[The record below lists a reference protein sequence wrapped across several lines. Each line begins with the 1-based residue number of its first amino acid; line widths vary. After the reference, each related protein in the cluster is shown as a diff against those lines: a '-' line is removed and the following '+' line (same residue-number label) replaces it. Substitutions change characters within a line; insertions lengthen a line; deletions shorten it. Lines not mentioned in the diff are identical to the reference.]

1 MNTEPNDSPQP
12 DNVTRPGDM
21 LRQAREQLGYS
32 QTDIANRLRLRLSV
46 IDDIESNCFDIEK
59 ISTFTRGYVRSY
71 AKYVG
76 LDDVAVVAL
85 LDDYGHSKPKAQEM
99 QSFSRRTKRE
109 AHDSRI
115 MGLTWI
121 LAVIFVGVTAVWWWQ
136 NSHLDQDLTPA
147 VKVAKEQSLT
157 SETISSTTVA
167 PSAVV
172 ASTEIAPV
180 SAAKASANS
189 DVSQTP
195 SANTEIATSA
205 VNTSTST
212 SITSTAPVITNMATE
227 TAPVTDATSS
237 TDATSI
243 IDAIPANEIATPV
256 VNKAAPALQ
265 LAFSADCWVDIRDAN
280 GKRLQSGIKK
290 AGQLI
295 DINGKAP
302 FRVRLG
308 APSAVKIEIK
318 GQPFDLSRYP
328 ASKPVTLMLPQ

>member
-1 MNTEPNDSPQP
+1 MNTENNDSPQP
-12 DNVTRPGDM
+12 ENAALRPGDM

-32 QTDIANRLRLRLSV
+32 QLDIANRLRLRLSV
-46 IDDIESNCFDIEK
+46 INDIESNCFDSEK

-99 QSFSRRTKRE
+99 QSFSRRTNRE

-136 NSHLDQDLTPA
+136 NSHLDRDTTPVVDVAHVDKVTPVTETTTTAAVVTSSAIDTSTATVTDGTPSTASAAITTPVNPDAVPTPA
-147 VKVAKEQSLT
+147 VITDVA
-157 SETISSTTVA
+157 TITAKPVAATTATVA
-167 PSAVV
+167 ET
-172 ASTEIAPV
+172 TEPEV
-180 SAAKASANS
+180 
-189 DVSQTP
+189 
-195 SANTEIATSA
+195 
-205 VNTSTST
+205 
-212 SITSTAPVITNMATE
+212 
-227 TAPVTDATSS
+227 
-237 TDATSI
+237 
-243 IDAIPANEIATPV
+243 ATPV
-256 VNKAAPALQ
+256 ATTEVEAAPALQ
-265 LAFSADCWVDIRDAN
+265 LAFAADCWVDIRDAN
-280 GKRLQSGIKK
+280 GKRLESGIKT
-290 AGQLI
+290 AGQTL

-308 APSAVKIEIK
+308 APSAVKIELK

-328 ASKPVTLMLPQ
+328 AGRPITLTLPQ

>member
-1 MNTEPNDSPQP
+1 MNTEHNDSPQP
-12 DNVTRPGDM
+12 DNVARPGDM

-32 QTDIANRLRLRLSV
+32 QLDIANRLRLRLSV
-46 IDDIESNCFDIEK
+46 INDIESNCFDSEK

-99 QSFSRRTKRE
+99 QSFSRRTNRE

-136 NSHLDQDLTPA
+136 NSHLEQDITP
-147 VKVAKEQSLT
+147 VVDVAKVEGITPST
-157 SETISSTTVA
+157 DTIASAATVVSPTVVDTATTTVTDGT
-167 PSAVV
+167 PSTA
-172 ASTEIAPV
+172 
-180 SAAKASANS
+180 SAA
-189 DVSQTP
+189 
-195 SANTEIATSA
+195 I
-205 VNTSTST
+205 
-212 SITSTAPVITNMATE
+212 TAPVNPDALPAPAVITDVATTTVKPVAATTATVAE
-227 TAPVTDATSS
+227 TTVSEAVTPAIT
-237 TDATSI
+237 TDV
-243 IDAIPANEIATPV
+243 E
-256 VNKAAPALQ
+256 AAPALQ
-265 LAFSADCWVDIRDAN
+265 LTFVADCWIDIRDAN
-280 GKRLQSGIKK
+280 GKRLESGIKT
-290 AGQLI
+290 AGQTL

-308 APSAVKIEIK
+308 APSAVKIELK

-328 ASKPVTLMLPQ
+328 AGRPITLTLPQ

>member
-1 MNTEPNDSPQP
+1 MNTEPNDSPQS
-12 DNVTRPGDM
+12 DNVARPGDM

-46 IDDIESNCFDIEK
+46 INDIESNCFDSEK

-85 LDDYGHSKPKAQEM
+85 LDNYGHSKPKAQEM
-99 QSFSRRTKRE
+99 QSFSRRTNRE

-136 NSHLDQDLTPA
+136 NGHLDQDITPVVDVANVEEVAPVSDTEAKVEVVTSPAIGTSTAMVTDGTTPTASTDVTALTDAGQTPA
-147 VKVAKEQSLT
+147 V
-157 SETISSTTVA
+157 I
-167 PSAVV
+167 
-172 ASTEIAPV
+172 
-180 SAAKASANS
+180 
-189 DVSQTP
+189 
-195 SANTEIATSA
+195 
-205 VNTSTST
+205 
-212 SITSTAPVITNMATE
+212 
-227 TAPVTDATSS
+227 TDAATPTVESVVVTT
-237 TDATSI
+237 TDAD
-243 IDAIPANEIATPV
+243 IDSTIVTPTV
-256 VNKAAPALQ
+256 TTDVEAAPALQ
-265 LAFSADCWVDIRDAN
+265 LTFAADCWIDIRDAN
-280 GKRLQSGIKK
+280 GKRLESGIKT
-290 AGQLI
+290 AGQTL

-308 APSAVKIEIK
+308 APSAVKIELK

-328 ASKPVTLMLPQ
+328 AGRPITLTLPQ

>member
-1 MNTEPNDSPQP
+1 MNTEHNDSPQP
-12 DNVTRPGDM
+12 NNVARPGDM

-32 QTDIANRLRLRLSV
+32 QIDIANRLRLRLSV
-46 IDDIESNCFDIEK
+46 INDIESNCFDSEK

-76 LDDVAVVAL
+76 LDDVAVVGL

-99 QSFSRRTKRE
+99 QSFSRRTNHE

-136 NSHLDQDLTPA
+136 NSHLDRDLTPA
-147 VKVAKEQSLT
+147 VDVANVE
-157 SETISSTTVA
+157 A
-167 PSAVV
+167 PAPADDTSAVV
-172 ASTEIAPV
+172 E
-180 SAAKASANS
+180 
-189 DVSQTP
+189 P
-195 SANTEIATSA
+195 SATT
-205 VNTSTST
+205 V
-212 SITSTAPVITNMATE
+212 TAE
-227 TAPVTDATSS
+227 TTS
-237 TDATSI
+237 TDAAATDVTPTDVTASNVTPA
-243 IDAIPANEIATPV
+243 AITTDTVQTPV
-256 VNKAAPALQ
+256 VAADTATVIKPAVAVTADTSTTAAVTPVVTPEVEAAPILQ
-265 LAFSADCWVDIRDAN
+265 LTFAADCWVDIRDAN
-280 GKRLQSGIKK
+280 GKRLESGIKT
-290 AGQLI
+290 AGQTL

-328 ASKPVTLMLPQ
+328 AGRPVTLTLPQ

>member
-1 MNTEPNDSPQP
+1 MNTEHNDSPQP
-12 DNVTRPGDM
+12 NNVARPGDM

-46 IDDIESNCFDIEK
+46 INDIESNSFDSEK

-76 LDDVAVVAL
+76 LDDVAVVGL

-99 QSFSRRTKRE
+99 QSFSRRTNRE

-136 NSHLDQDLTPA
+136 NSHLDRDLTPA
-147 VKVAKEQSLT
+147 VDVANIAAPALT
-157 SETISSTTVA
+157 EKTATVVE
-167 PSAVV
+167 PSAATVKADTATTDATMTDV
-172 ASTEIAPV
+172 TPTDVTTSNVTP
-180 SAAKASANS
+180 AAINT
-189 DVSQTP
+189 DTVQTP
-195 SANTEIATSA
+195 VA
-205 VNTSTST
+205 
-212 SITSTAPVITNMATE
+212 ATE
-227 TAPVTDATSS
+227 TATEAVTAIKPVAAVTTDTAT
-237 TDATSI
+237 TA
-243 IDAIPANEIATPV
+243 AVVTPTAAAEV
-256 VNKAAPALQ
+256 AVAPALQ
-265 LAFSADCWVDIRDAN
+265 LTFAADCWIDIRDAN
-280 GKRLQSGIKK
+280 GKRLESGLKT
-290 AGQLI
+290 AGQTLAV
-295 DINGKAP
+295 DGKAP

-328 ASKPVTLMLPQ
+328 AGRPVTLTLP

>member
-1 MNTEPNDSPQP
+1 MNTENNDSPQP
-12 DNVTRPGDM
+12 ENAALRPGDM

-32 QTDIANRLRLRLSV
+32 QLDIANRLRLRLSV
-46 IDDIESNCFDIEK
+46 INDIESNCFDSEK

-99 QSFSRRTKRE
+99 QSFSRRTNRE

-136 NSHLDQDLTPA
+136 NSHLDRDTTPVVDVAHVDKVTPATETTTTAAVVTSSAIDTSTATVTDGTPSTASAAITTPVNPDAVSTPA
-147 VKVAKEQSLT
+147 VITDVA
-157 SETISSTTVA
+157 TITAKPVAATTVT
-167 PSAVV
+167 V
-172 ASTEIAPV
+172 AETTEPEV
-180 SAAKASANS
+180 
-189 DVSQTP
+189 
-195 SANTEIATSA
+195 
-205 VNTSTST
+205 
-212 SITSTAPVITNMATE
+212 
-227 TAPVTDATSS
+227 
-237 TDATSI
+237 
-243 IDAIPANEIATPV
+243 ATPAV
-256 VNKAAPALQ
+256 TTEVEAAPALQ
-265 LAFSADCWVDIRDAN
+265 LAFAADCWVDIRDAN
-280 GKRLQSGIKK
+280 GKRLESGIKT
-290 AGQLI
+290 AGQTL

-308 APSAVKIEIK
+308 APSAVKIELK

-328 ASKPVTLMLPQ
+328 AGRPITLTLPQ

>member
-1 MNTEPNDSPQP
+1 MNTEHNDSPQS
-12 DNVTRPGDM
+12 DNVARPGDM

-46 IDDIESNCFDIEK
+46 INDIESNCFDSEK

-99 QSFSRRTKRE
+99 QSFSRRTNHE

-136 NSHLDQDLTPA
+136 NSHLDRDSTPAVDVANVEASTPAATTPA
-147 VKVAKEQSLT
+147 VK
-157 SETISSTTVA
+157 
-167 PSAVV
+167 PSAAV
-172 ASTEIAPV
+172 ATTDTTEANATV
-180 SAAKASANS
+180 TDVTAA
-189 DVSQTP
+189 
-195 SANTEIATSA
+195 A
-205 VNTSTST
+205 VA
-212 SITSTAPVITNMATE
+212 TAPVNADASQTSSAKTE
-227 TAPVTDATSS
+227 TATPAVEPVAVTATDTEVKDTAAVAAVTAT
-237 TDATSI
+237 DV
-243 IDAIPANEIATPV
+243 E
-256 VNKAAPALQ
+256 AAPALQ
-265 LAFSADCWVDIRDAN
+265 LTFTADCWVDVRDAN
-280 GKRLQSGIKK
+280 GKRLESGIKT
-290 AGQLI
+290 AGQTLDI
-295 DINGKAP
+295 DGKAP

-308 APSAVKIEIK
+308 VPSAVKIEIK

-328 ASKPVTLMLPQ
+328 TGRPVTLTLPQ

>member
-1 MNTEPNDSPQP
+1 MNTEHNDSSQP
-12 DNVTRPGDM
+12 NNVARPGDM

-46 IDDIESNCFDIEK
+46 INDIESNCFDSEK

-76 LDDVAVVAL
+76 LDDVAVVGL

-99 QSFSRRTKRE
+99 QSFSRRTNHE

-136 NSHLDQDLTPA
+136 NSHLDRDLTPA
-147 VKVAKEQSLT
+147 VDVANVETPALT
-157 SETISSTTVA
+157 DDTPVVVEPSATTV
-167 PSAVV
+167 
-172 ASTEIAPV
+172 
-180 SAAKASANS
+180 
-189 DVSQTP
+189 
-195 SANTEIATSA
+195 
-205 VNTSTST
+205 
-212 SITSTAPVITNMATE
+212 TAE
-227 TAPVTDATSS
+227 TSS
-237 TDATSI
+237 TDTTAADVTPPPTDVTASNVTPAAINIDTVQAPVVTTDTAIKPVAAVTADTSTT
-243 IDAIPANEIATPV
+243 AAVTPV
-256 VNKAAPALQ
+256 VTTEVAAAPALE
-265 LAFSADCWVDIRDAN
+265 LTFAADCWIDIRDAN
-280 GKRLQSGIKK
+280 GKRLESGIKT
-290 AGQLI
+290 AGQTLTL
-295 DINGKAP
+295 DGKAP

-328 ASKPVTLMLPQ
+328 AGRPVTLTLP

>member
-1 MNTEPNDSPQP
+1 MNTENNDSPQP
-12 DNVTRPGDM
+12 ENAALRPGDM

-32 QTDIANRLRLRLSV
+32 QLDIANRLRLRLSV
-46 IDDIESNCFDIEK
+46 INDIESNCFDSEK

-99 QSFSRRTKRE
+99 QSFSRRTNRE

-136 NSHLDQDLTPA
+136 NSHLDRDTTPVVDVAHVDKVTPVTETTTTAAVVTSSAIDTSTVTVTDGTPSTASAAITTPVNPDAVPTPA
-147 VKVAKEQSLT
+147 VITDVA
-157 SETISSTTVA
+157 TITAKPVAATTATVA
-167 PSAVV
+167 ET
-172 ASTEIAPV
+172 TEPEV
-180 SAAKASANS
+180 
-189 DVSQTP
+189 
-195 SANTEIATSA
+195 
-205 VNTSTST
+205 
-212 SITSTAPVITNMATE
+212 
-227 TAPVTDATSS
+227 
-237 TDATSI
+237 
-243 IDAIPANEIATPV
+243 ATPV
-256 VNKAAPALQ
+256 ATTEVEAAPALQ
-265 LAFSADCWVDIRDAN
+265 LAFAADCWVDIRDAN
-280 GKRLQSGIKK
+280 GKRLESGIKT
-290 AGQLI
+290 AGQTL

-308 APSAVKIEIK
+308 APSAVKIELK

-328 ASKPVTLMLPQ
+328 AGRPITLTLPQ

>member
-1 MNTEPNDSPQP
+1 MNTENNDSPQP
-12 DNVTRPGDM
+12 ENAALRPGDM

-32 QTDIANRLRLRLSV
+32 QLDIANRLRLRLSV
-46 IDDIESNCFDIEK
+46 INDIESNCFDSEK

-99 QSFSRRTKRE
+99 QSFSRRTNRE

-136 NSHLDQDLTPA
+136 NSHLDRDTTPVVDVAHVDKVTPATETTTTAAVVTSSAIDTSTATVTDGTPSTASAAITTPVNPDAVSTPA
-147 VKVAKEQSLT
+147 VITDVA
-157 SETISSTTVA
+157 TITAKHVAATTEPEV
-167 PSAVV
+167 
-172 ASTEIAPV
+172 
-180 SAAKASANS
+180 
-189 DVSQTP
+189 
-195 SANTEIATSA
+195 
-205 VNTSTST
+205 
-212 SITSTAPVITNMATE
+212 
-227 TAPVTDATSS
+227 
-237 TDATSI
+237 
-243 IDAIPANEIATPV
+243 ATPAV
-256 VNKAAPALQ
+256 TTEVEAAPALQ
-265 LAFSADCWVDIRDAN
+265 LAFAADCWVDIRDAN
-280 GKRLQSGIKK
+280 GKRLESGIKT
-290 AGQLI
+290 AGQTL

-308 APSAVKIEIK
+308 APSAVKIELK

-328 ASKPVTLMLPQ
+328 AGRPITLTLPQ

>member
-1 MNTEPNDSPQP
+1 MNTEHNDSPQP
-12 DNVTRPGDM
+12 DNVARPGDM

-32 QTDIANRLRLRLSV
+32 QIDIANRLRLRQSV
-46 IDDIESNCFDIEK
+46 INDIESNCFDCEK

-99 QSFSRRTKRE
+99 QSFSRRTNRE

-136 NSHLDQDLTPA
+136 NSHLDQDSDPAVEVAKVEPLTP
-147 VKVAKEQSLT
+147 
-157 SETISSTTVA
+157 TTATDVIPA
-167 PSAVV
+167 TVPSAAV
-172 ASTEIAPV
+172 ATTATDDAV
-180 SAAKASANS
+180 TDGTTS
-189 DVSQTP
+189 DVT
-195 SANTEIATSA
+195 TTA
-205 VNTSTST
+205 VA
-212 SITSTAPVITNMATE
+212 TAPVNADAAQT
-227 TAPVTDATSS
+227 PVT
-237 TDATSI
+237 TDA
-243 IDAIPANEIATPV
+243 AIPAVEPVTAPDADIKETAAVTPV
-256 VNKAAPALQ
+256 TTTEVEAAPALQ
-265 LAFSADCWVDIRDAN
+265 LTFAADCWVDIRDAN
-280 GKRLQSGIKK
+280 GKRLESGIKT
-290 AGQLI
+290 AGQTL

-328 ASKPVTLMLPQ
+328 AGRPVTLTLPQ

>member
-1 MNTEPNDSPQP
+1 MNTEHNDSPQP
-12 DNVTRPGDM
+12 DNVARPGDM

-32 QTDIANRLRLRLSV
+32 QIDIANRLRLRLSV
-46 IDDIESNCFDIEK
+46 INDIENNCFDSAT

-99 QSFSRRTKRE
+99 QSFSRRTNRE

-136 NSHLDQDLTPA
+136 NSHLDRDLTPA
-147 VKVAKEQSLT
+147 VDVANVEAPT
-157 SETISSTTVA
+157 VTTPVVE

-172 ASTEIAPV
+172 TTTSSNVAVTDGTTTNVPATTV
-180 SAAKASANS
+180 VTTVATDADAT
-189 DVSQTP
+189 QTP
-195 SANTEIATSA
+195 A
-205 VNTSTST
+205 VNTEAVTPAVEPVVAT
-212 SITSTAPVITNMATE
+212 TAEAEIKDPATVTPV
-227 TAPVTDATSS
+227 
-237 TDATSI
+237 
-243 IDAIPANEIATPV
+243 ATPEV
-256 VNKAAPALQ
+256 EASPTLQ
-265 LAFSADCWVDIRDAN
+265 LTFAADCWVDIRDAN
-280 GKRLQSGIKK
+280 GKRLESGIKT
-290 AGQLI
+290 AGQTL

-328 ASKPVTLMLPQ
+328 AGRPVTLTLPQ

>member
-1 MNTEPNDSPQP
+1 MNTENNDSPQP
-12 DNVTRPGDM
+12 ENAALRPGDM

-32 QTDIANRLRLRLSV
+32 QLDIANRLRLRLSV
-46 IDDIESNCFDIEK
+46 INDIESNCFDSEK

-99 QSFSRRTKRE
+99 QSFSRRTNRE

-136 NSHLDQDLTPA
+136 NSHLDRDTTPVVDVAHVDKVTPATETTTTAAVVTSSAIDTSTATVTDGTPSTASAAITTPVNPDAVSTPA
-147 VKVAKEQSLT
+147 VITDVA
-157 SETISSTTVA
+157 TI
-167 PSAVV
+167 
-172 ASTEIAPV
+172 
-180 SAAKASANS
+180 AAKHVAATTEPE
-189 DVSQTP
+189 VVTP
-195 SANTEIATSA
+195 AVTTE
-205 VNTSTST
+205 V
-212 SITSTAPVITNMATE
+212 E
-227 TAPVTDATSS
+227 
-237 TDATSI
+237 
-243 IDAIPANEIATPV
+243 
-256 VNKAAPALQ
+256 AAPALQ
-265 LAFSADCWVDIRDAN
+265 LAFAADCWVDIRDAN
-280 GKRLQSGIKK
+280 GKRLESGIKT
-290 AGQLI
+290 AGQTL

-308 APSAVKIEIK
+308 APSAVKIELK

-328 ASKPVTLMLPQ
+328 AGRPITLTLPQ

>member
-1 MNTEPNDSPQP
+1 MNTENNDLPQP
-12 DNVTRPGDM
+12 ENAALRPGDM

-32 QTDIANRLRLRLSV
+32 QLDIANRLRLRLSV
-46 IDDIESNCFDIEK
+46 INDIESNCFDSEK

-99 QSFSRRTKRE
+99 QSFSRRTNRE

-136 NSHLDQDLTPA
+136 NSHLDRDTTPVVDVAHVDKVTPATETTTTAAVVTSSAIDTSTATVTDGTPSTASAAITTPVNPDAVSTPA
-147 VKVAKEQSLT
+147 VITDVA
-157 SETISSTTVA
+157 TIAAKPVAATTATVA
-167 PSAVV
+167 ETTEPEVVTPAVT
-172 ASTEIAPV
+172 TEV
-180 SAAKASANS
+180 
-189 DVSQTP
+189 
-195 SANTEIATSA
+195 E
-205 VNTSTST
+205 
-212 SITSTAPVITNMATE
+212 
-227 TAPVTDATSS
+227 
-237 TDATSI
+237 
-243 IDAIPANEIATPV
+243 
-256 VNKAAPALQ
+256 AAPALQ
-265 LAFSADCWVDIRDAN
+265 LAFAADCWVDIRDAN
-280 GKRLQSGIKK
+280 GKRLESGIKT
-290 AGQLI
+290 AGQTL

-308 APSAVKIEIK
+308 APSAVKIELK

-328 ASKPVTLMLPQ
+328 AGRPITLTLP

>member
-1 MNTEPNDSPQP
+1 MNTEHNDSPQP
-12 DNVTRPGDM
+12 NNVARPGDM

-32 QTDIANRLRLRLSV
+32 QIDIANRLRLRLSV
-46 IDDIESNCFDIEK
+46 INDIESNCFDSEK

-76 LDDVAVVAL
+76 LDDVAVVGL

-99 QSFSRRTKRE
+99 QSFSRRTNHE

-136 NSHLDQDLTPA
+136 NSHLDRDLTPA
-147 VKVAKEQSLT
+147 VDVANVE
-157 SETISSTTVA
+157 A
-167 PSAVV
+167 PAPADDTSAVV
-172 ASTEIAPV
+172 E
-180 SAAKASANS
+180 
-189 DVSQTP
+189 P
-195 SANTEIATSA
+195 SATT
-205 VNTSTST
+205 V
-212 SITSTAPVITNMATE
+212 TAE
-227 TAPVTDATSS
+227 TTS
-237 TDATSI
+237 TDAAATDVTPTDVTASNVTPA
-243 IDAIPANEIATPV
+243 AITTDTVQTPV
-256 VNKAAPALQ
+256 VAADTATVIKPVAAVTADTSTTAAVTPVVTPEVEAAPILQ
-265 LAFSADCWVDIRDAN
+265 LTFAADCWVDIRDAN
-280 GKRLQSGIKK
+280 GKRLESGIKT
-290 AGQLI
+290 AGQTL

-328 ASKPVTLMLPQ
+328 AGRPVTLTLPQ

>member
-1 MNTEPNDSPQP
+1 MNTEANDSPQP
-12 DNVTRPGDM
+12 DNVARPGDM

-32 QTDIANRLRLRLSV
+32 QVDIANRLRLRLSV
-46 IDDIESNCFDIEK
+46 INDIETNCFDSEK

-99 QSFSRRTKRE
+99 QSFSRRTNRE

-136 NSHLDQDLTPA
+136 NSHLERDT
-147 VKVAKEQSLT
+147 
-157 SETISSTTVA
+157 
-167 PSAVV
+167 
-172 ASTEIAPV
+172 
-180 SAAKASANS
+180 
-189 DVSQTP
+189 
-195 SANTEIATSA
+195 
-205 VNTSTST
+205 
-212 SITSTAPVITNMATE
+212 
-227 TAPVTDATSS
+227 
-237 TDATSI
+237 
-243 IDAIPANEIATPV
+243 TPV
-256 VNKAAPALQ
+256 VDVANVAKVTPTTDIPTPGAIVTSPAVESSTATITDGVTPTVSAEVTPTVNTETVPMPAVITDIATTAKSVVATTTTDTELKEPTAVAPAITTETEAAPALQ
-265 LAFSADCWVDIRDAN
+265 LTFAADCWIDIRDAN
-280 GKRLQSGIKK
+280 GKRLESGIKT
-290 AGQLI
+290 AGQTL

-308 APSAVKIEIK
+308 APSAVKIELK

-328 ASKPVTLMLPQ
+328 AGRPVTLTLPQ

>member
-1 MNTEPNDSPQP
+1 MNTEHNDSPQP
-12 DNVTRPGDM
+12 DNVARPGDM

-32 QTDIANRLRLRLSV
+32 QLDIANRLRLRLSV
-46 IDDIESNCFDIEK
+46 INDIESNCFDSEK

-99 QSFSRRTKRE
+99 QSFSRRTNRE

-136 NSHLDQDLTPA
+136 NSHLEQD
-147 VKVAKEQSLT
+147 
-157 SETISSTTVA
+157 I
-167 PSAVV
+167 
-172 ASTEIAPV
+172 
-180 SAAKASANS
+180 
-189 DVSQTP
+189 
-195 SANTEIATSA
+195 
-205 VNTSTST
+205 
-212 SITSTAPVITNMATE
+212 
-227 TAPVTDATSS
+227 
-237 TDATSI
+237 
-243 IDAIPANEIATPV
+243 TPV
-256 VNKAAPALQ
+256 VDVAKVEGITPSTDTIASAATVVSPTVVDTATTTVTDGTPSTASAAITAPAVITDVATTTVKPVAATTATVAETTVSEAVTPAITTDVEAAPALQ
-265 LAFSADCWVDIRDAN
+265 LTFVADCWIDIRDAN
-280 GKRLQSGIKK
+280 GKRLESGIKT
-290 AGQLI
+290 AGQTL

-308 APSAVKIEIK
+308 APSAVKIELK

-328 ASKPVTLMLPQ
+328 AGRPITLTLPQ

>member
-1 MNTEPNDSPQP
+1 MNTENNDSPQP
-12 DNVTRPGDM
+12 ENAARPGDM

-32 QTDIANRLRLRLSV
+32 QIDIANRLRLRLSV
-46 IDDIESNCFDIEK
+46 INDIESNCFDSEQ

-99 QSFSRRTKRE
+99 QSFSRRTNRE

-136 NSHLDQDLTPA
+136 NSHLDRDTTPA
-147 VKVAKEQSLT
+147 VEVANVDKVTPAAETTTAEVVT
-157 SETISSTTVA
+157 SPAID
-167 PSAVV
+167 
-172 ASTEIAPV
+172 AST
-180 SAAKASANS
+180 
-189 DVSQTP
+189 
-195 SANTEIATSA
+195 ATA
-205 VNTSTST
+205 TDTT
-212 SITSTAPVITNMATE
+212 QSITTAPVNSDTVSTPAVITDVVT
-227 TAPVTDATSS
+227 TAPEAVAATTVSDEIKEPTVVTPTVTA
-237 TDATSI
+237 
-243 IDAIPANEIATPV
+243 EEE
-256 VNKAAPALQ
+256 AAPALQ
-265 LAFSADCWVDIRDAN
+265 LAFAADCWIDIRDAN
-280 GKRLQSGIKK
+280 GKRLESGIKT
-290 AGQLI
+290 AGQTL

-308 APSAVKIEIK
+308 APSAVKIELK

-328 ASKPVTLMLPQ
+328 AGRPITLTLPQ

>member
-1 MNTEPNDSPQP
+1 MNTENNDSPQP
-12 DNVTRPGDM
+12 ENAALRPGDM

-32 QTDIANRLRLRLSV
+32 QLDIANRLRLRLSV
-46 IDDIESNCFDIEK
+46 INDIESNCFDSEK

-99 QSFSRRTKRE
+99 QSFSRRTNRE

-136 NSHLDQDLTPA
+136 NSHLDRDTTPVVDVAHVDKVTPATETTTTAAVVTSSAIDTSTATVTDGTPSTASAAITTPVNPDAVSTPA
-147 VKVAKEQSLT
+147 VITDVA
-157 SETISSTTVA
+157 TIAAKPVAATTATVA
-167 PSAVV
+167 ETTEPEVVTPAVT
-172 ASTEIAPV
+172 TEV
-180 SAAKASANS
+180 
-189 DVSQTP
+189 
-195 SANTEIATSA
+195 E
-205 VNTSTST
+205 
-212 SITSTAPVITNMATE
+212 
-227 TAPVTDATSS
+227 
-237 TDATSI
+237 
-243 IDAIPANEIATPV
+243 
-256 VNKAAPALQ
+256 AAPALQ
-265 LAFSADCWVDIRDAN
+265 LAFAADCWVDIRDAN
-280 GKRLQSGIKK
+280 GKRLESGIKT
-290 AGQLI
+290 AGQTL

-308 APSAVKIEIK
+308 APSAVKIELK

-328 ASKPVTLMLPQ
+328 AGRPITLTLPQ

>member
-1 MNTEPNDSPQP
+1 MNTENNDSPQP
-12 DNVTRPGDM
+12 ENAAPRPGDM

-32 QTDIANRLRLRLSV
+32 QLDIANRLRLRLSV
-46 IDDIESNCFDIEK
+46 INDIESNCFDSEK

-99 QSFSRRTKRE
+99 QSFSRRTNRE

-136 NSHLDQDLTPA
+136 NSHLDRDTTPVVDVANVDKVTPATETTTTAAVVTSSAIDTSTATVTDGTPSTASAAITTLVNPDAVPTPA
-147 VKVAKEQSLT
+147 VITDVA
-157 SETISSTTVA
+157 TIMAKPVAATTATVA
-167 PSAVV
+167 ET
-172 ASTEIAPV
+172 TEPEV
-180 SAAKASANS
+180 
-189 DVSQTP
+189 
-195 SANTEIATSA
+195 
-205 VNTSTST
+205 
-212 SITSTAPVITNMATE
+212 
-227 TAPVTDATSS
+227 
-237 TDATSI
+237 
-243 IDAIPANEIATPV
+243 ATPAV
-256 VNKAAPALQ
+256 TTEVEAAPALQ
-265 LAFSADCWVDIRDAN
+265 LAFAADCWVDIRDAN
-280 GKRLQSGIKK
+280 GKRLESGIKT
-290 AGQLI
+290 AGQTL

-308 APSAVKIEIK
+308 APSAVKIELK

-328 ASKPVTLMLPQ
+328 AGRPITLTLPQ

>member
-1 MNTEPNDSPQP
+1 MNTENNDSPQP
-12 DNVTRPGDM
+12 ENAALRPGDM

-32 QTDIANRLRLRLSV
+32 QLDIANRLRLRLSV
-46 IDDIESNCFDIEK
+46 INDIESNCFDSEK

-99 QSFSRRTKRE
+99 QSFSRRTNRE

-136 NSHLDQDLTPA
+136 NSHLDRDTTPVVDVAHVDKVTPATETTTTAAVVTSSAIDTSTATVTDGTPSTASAAITTPVNPDAVSTPA
-147 VKVAKEQSLT
+147 VITDVA
-157 SETISSTTVA
+157 TI
-167 PSAVV
+167 
-172 ASTEIAPV
+172 
-180 SAAKASANS
+180 AAKPVAATTEPE
-189 DVSQTP
+189 VVTP
-195 SANTEIATSA
+195 AVTTE
-205 VNTSTST
+205 V
-212 SITSTAPVITNMATE
+212 E
-227 TAPVTDATSS
+227 
-237 TDATSI
+237 
-243 IDAIPANEIATPV
+243 
-256 VNKAAPALQ
+256 AAPALQ
-265 LAFSADCWVDIRDAN
+265 LAFAADCWVDIRDAN
-280 GKRLQSGIKK
+280 GKRLESGIKT
-290 AGQLI
+290 AGQTL

-308 APSAVKIEIK
+308 APSAVKIELK

-328 ASKPVTLMLPQ
+328 AGRPITLTLPQ